1 MFVNQFRHALLQAAM
16 AALTQELKILIQ
28 LDESISLLISGT
40 FDCITQCTIA

>member
-28 LDESISLLISGT
+28 LDEGTSLLISG
-40 FDCITQCTIA
+40 ITQCIIT